1 VDFAEWRNQN
11 TDRRI
16 VAAFF
21 GSLVIVGNSQRA
33 VDNCLNV
40 ARRREPSLKENP
52 DLHRTRVKHK
62 SDSALAFGYVP
73 SSESARLISIA
84 APLMVGRAP
93 GDTELQKLISQGAE
107 RIFGSLAWTSRPFKG
122 GVEDRYQ
129 ISLQESVVTQLK
141 PHFGS
146 LSSASE
152 PPLTT
157 DFYSISHYR
166 FEDPLRT
173 WQALKTTISVH
184 VDALGAVIFNS
195 ILKSGLLSYGIEEPE
210 AFLSG
215 VRSDVWTVRFDQQ
228 GDRQLLAARVR
239 DPGRLIELFENQM
252 GFKRRR
258 SAFGYINVLENS
270 EGSIG
275 VALNESLVV
284 VGHPADVQQYF
295 RILNTPTESEGDDQ
309 SLRVTYFAKPNHLS
323 HVATYSNDDERVQ
336 TFLVAMLSVS
346 GADVAGVSQ
355 LERAVAAFPYA
366 ATETTLGDEGLERI
380 TRSPMGQFSTLIPLL
395 IPNQTSSLN
404 GTR

>member
-1 VDFAEWRNQN
+1 
-11 TDRRI
+11 
-16 VAAFF
+16 
-21 GSLVIVGNSQRA
+21 
-33 VDNCLNV
+33 
-40 ARRREPSLKENP
+40 
-52 DLHRTRVKHK
+52 
-62 SDSALAFGYVP
+62 
-73 SSESARLISIA
+73 
-84 APLMVGRAP
+84 
-93 GDTELQKLISQGAE
+93 
-107 RIFGSLAWTSRPFKG
+107 
-122 GVEDRYQ
+122 
-129 ISLQESVVTQLK
+129 
-141 PHFGS
+141 
-146 LSSASE
+146 
-152 PPLTT
+152 
-157 DFYSISHYR
+157 
-166 FEDPLRT
+166 
-173 WQALKTTISVH
+173 
-184 VDALGAVIFNS
+184 
-195 ILKSGLLSYGIEEPE
+195 
-210 AFLSG
+210 
-215 VRSDVWTVRFDQQ
+215 VRFDQQ

-355 LERAVAAFPYA
+355 LERAVAALPYA